1 MASTGAHGRPVLQRD
16 GGHWRGDFE
25 AMASP
30 CQLLTET
37 DREVDATEL
46 LDAVATEA
54 WRIEKKFSRYMA
66 DNIIAEINAGD
77 ERTIEVDAETAKLLD
92 FADSLF
98 EMSDGFFD
106 ITAGVLRTVWTFDG
120 GSAIP
125 SRTDVDKA
133 LQTVGWE
140 KVRWERPFL
149 KLRRGMQIDLG
160 GIGKEYA
167 VDRAAE
173 LVRQRTDAG
182 ALVNFGGDLAVVGE
196 SSAGGWRVGIES
208 VTEQV
213 SHPDRLIHITAG
225 ALATSGDARRF
236 VIGNG
241 IRYGHVLNPKTGWPV
256 EAAPRSVT
264 VAADTCTQAGMLAT
278 LAMLQGDG
286 AEDFLE
292 QQAAKYWCLR

>member
-1 MASTGAHGRPVLQRD
+1 
-16 GGHWRGDFE
+16 
-25 AMASP
+25 MASP

-37 DREVDATEL
+37 STEVDATEL
-46 LDAVATEA
+46 LNSVAAEA
-54 WRIEKKFSRYMA
+54 WRIESKFSRYVA
-66 DNIIAEINAGD
+66 GNIIAEINAGD
-77 ERTIEVDAETAKLLD
+77 ERTIEVDDETAKLLD

-98 EMSDGFFD
+98 HMSDGLFD

-120 GSAIP
+120 GSTIP
-125 SRTDVDKA
+125 SRTDVNKVRR
-133 LQTVGWE
+133 TIGWDN
-140 KVRWERPFL
+140 VRWERPFL
-149 KLRRGMQIDLG
+149 KLKSGMQIDLG

-182 ALVNFGGDLAVVGE
+182 ALVNFGGDLVVVGE

-208 VTEQV
+208 VDEQV
-213 SHPDRLIHITAG
+213 SQPERLIHMVAG

-236 VIGNG
+236 VVRNG

-264 VAADTCTQAGMLAT
+264 VASDTCTQAGMLAT
-278 LAMLQGDG
+278 LAMLQGKG
-286 AEDFLE
+286 AEDFLD
-292 QQAAKYWCLR
+292 QQSAKYWCLR